1 MEILLLL
8 TIIVLQ
14 LVLITLVLQRQPRP
28 VLEGPAEEMV
38 PRLPREETDKEGAS
52 SESLWDEPPPPS
64 EELRYTIKEFK
75 SKYNRNDSWDGDF
88 VL

>member
-1 MEILLLL
+1 MEMLLLL

-14 LVLITLVLQRQPRP
+14 LVLIALVLQRQPRP
-28 VLEGPAEEMV
+28 VMEGPVEE
-38 PRLPREETDKEGAS
+38 RLPGRPKEETDKEGAS

-64 EELRYTIKEFK
+64 EELKYAVKEFK
-75 SKYNRNDSWDGDF
+75 SKYNRSDPWDGDF

>member
-8 TIIVLQ
+8 TIVVLQ
-14 LVLITLVLQRQPRP
+14 LVLIVLVLRRQPQP
-28 VLEGPAEEMV
+28 VLESPTEDPLPG
-38 PRLPREETDKEGAS
+38 LPREETVKGDR
-52 SESLWDEPPPPS
+52 SESLWDEPSPPS